1 MSAYLENKARRERE
15 FIADELIIEAA

>member
-15 FIADELIIEAA
+15 FVADELIIEAA

>member
-15 FIADELIIEAA
+15 FIADELIIEAG